1 MLTGGGISM
10 SCEVD
15 KREGRIHVRG
25 EMTIYDAAALKV
37 GLFDALADEPAGRLD
52 LSEVTEIDTTG
63 LQILLM
69 SEKRCAARAAPFC
82 IENPSSAV
90 REVLDLLGRT
100 GWTRTEGEACQ

>member
-1 MLTGGGISM
+1 M

-25 EMTIYDAAALKV
+25 EMTIYDAVALKG
-37 GLFDALADEPAGRLD
+37 GLFGALAGEPAGSLD

-69 SEKRCAARAAPFC
+69 SERACTARSAAFC

-90 REVLDLLGRT
+90 RELLDLLGRT
-100 GWTRTEGEACQ
+100 GWGGTEGAACQ